1 LNPCEKN
8 CSCERCKKCGIPS
21 RVIKAVEA
29 CEIPPPQEPPPQ
41 PPPPTFANFFQSD
54 DVVLNN
60 NQPMPW
66 NGMGETSGITLD
78 PDSVTIRVSQA
89 GSYNID
95 YYIIGGFASFLPNII
110 VAAIFVNGVEVN
122 PNQTRFGAI
131 NNEADR
137 FECVPISGGAIVPI
151 PAGGTV
157 QLRNV
162 GGANFVTCGG
172 ARINASIKLIKI
184 N

>member
-1 LNPCEKN
+1 
-8 CSCERCKKCGIPS
+8 
-21 RVIKAVEA
+21 
-29 CEIPPPQEPPPQ
+29 
-41 PPPPTFANFFQSD
+41 
-54 DVVLNN
+54 
-60 NQPMPW
+60 MPW

-95 YYIIGGFASFLPNII
+95 YQINGGFASILPNII

-122 PNQTRFGAI
+122 PDQTRFGAV
-131 NNEADR
+131 NNEDDR

-162 GGANFVTCGG
+162 SGAFFATCGG
-172 ARINASIKLIKI
+172 PAVDASIKLIKL